1 MANGWTLERK
11 ARQAELIKTWKPWEK
26 STGAQTE
33 AGKSASS
40 QNALKH
46 GSRSAGVKAEHQQ
59 FTQAMRDSR
68 AFSNQI
74 KELGRELAELKRNQK
89 RELEKL

>member
-33 AGKSASS
+33 VGKSASS

-46 GSRSAGVKAEHQQ
+46 GSRSAGAKAEHQQ
-59 FTQAMRDSR
+59 VTQAMRDSR

-74 KELGRELAELKRNQK
+74 KELGLELAELKQNQK
-89 RELEKL
+89 RELNKL

>member
-1 MANGWTLERK
+1 MANGWTPERK
-11 ARQAELIKTWKPWEK
+11 ARQAELIKTWKPWEQ

-46 GSRSAGVKAEHQQ
+46 GLRCAGEIADRKR
-59 FTQAMRDSR
+59 FTQVMRDSR
-68 AFSNQI
+68 VFSNQI
-74 KELGRELAELKRNQK
+74 KELGRELAELKQNQR
-89 RELEKL
+89 RELQKL

>member
-1 MANGWTLERK
+1 MVNGWTPERK
-11 ARQAELIKTWKPWEK
+11 ARQAELIKTWKPWEQ

-33 AGKSASS
+33 AGKLASS

-46 GSRSAGVKAEHQQ
+46 GGRSAGAIAERQQ
-59 FTQAMRDSR
+59 VAQALRDSR
-68 AFSNQI
+68 VFSNQI
-74 KELGRELAELKRNQK
+74 KELGRELAELRRNQK